1 MARIKGQGFNKEK
14 LVFLLCSLLLA
25 VTGYLFVT
33 SRPYELKNDTA
44 RAKAHML
51 QSYNVSDTSLKGT
64 PDSYIYSKD
73 RDRKSPFTLDKDFLA
88 GDENNPK
95 PKPVTNTAPPPPP
108 PPPPPPKKVEPK
120 TRDPLLPIEKELSV
134 AFVGIMRSGDRTF
147 ALLANK
153 DGTGTFRVREGDTLQ
168 GSNYKI
174 TKIESQAIY
183 LTDVDGTPYVLR
195 DGRFSDVSAVA
206 NAQTKTQPKPQ
217 PKPQSQ
223 PKQQPPPQPNPEKGR
238 VRPKPNLGNPNGNQ
252 AEPRNNKPHRQPKA
266 GAGNA
271 EEDEGEDDEDLEW

>member
-51 QSYNVSDTSLKGT
+51 QPYNVSDTSLKGT

-88 GDENNPK
+88 GDENK
-95 PKPVTNTAPPPPP
+95 PKPEPPKNNVPPPPP

-134 AFVGIMRSGDRTF
+134 AFVGIMRAGDRTF
-147 ALLANK
+147 ALLSNK
-153 DGTGTFRVREGDTLQ
+153 DGSGTFRVREGDTLQ

-174 TKIESQAIY
+174 TKIENQAIY
-183 LTDVDGTPYVLR
+183 LTDEDGTPYVLR
-195 DGRFSDVSAVA
+195 DGKFSDGSAVA
-206 NAQTKTQPKPQ
+206 NAQPKNQAKPKPQ
-217 PKPQSQ
+217 PQ
-223 PKQQPPPQPNPEKGR
+223 PKQQPQPNPEKGR
-238 VRPKPNLGNPNGNQ
+238 TRPKPNLGNPNGNK
-252 AEPRNNKPHRQPKA
+252 AEPRNDKPHRQPKA
-266 GAGNA
+266 GANDPDQD
-271 EEDEGEDDEDLEW
+271 EEDEDLEW